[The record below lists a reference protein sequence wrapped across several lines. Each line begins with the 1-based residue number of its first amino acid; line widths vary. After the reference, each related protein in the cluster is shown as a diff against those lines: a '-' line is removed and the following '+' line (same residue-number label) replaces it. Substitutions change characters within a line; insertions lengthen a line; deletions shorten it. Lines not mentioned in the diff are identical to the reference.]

1 MAIRVLIAD
10 DHEVVR
16 EGLQLFLTEAD
27 ANIRVVGHA
36 ADGMEA
42 LELMEAVRPDIA
54 LIDYAMPRLDGI
66 DVARRARSLGLPVQI
81 VILTTFIDERRVRE
95 AVEAGAM
102 GYLLKDMGR
111 TELLAAIHTVAL
123 GRPAFHPH
131 AQEFLI
137 RQIRRPDSP
146 LDSLTDREREV
157 LRLIAHGESNK
168 AIARTLA
175 LTVGTVKGYV
185 SAIFE
190 KLGVSSRT
198 QAALLAVQHGLGET
212 TRPTGPSQ
220 PTKRPRH

>member
-1 MAIRVLIAD
+1 MSVRVLIAD

-16 EGLQLFLTEAD
+16 EGLQLFLGEAD
-27 ANIRVVGHA
+27 ANISVVGHA

-42 LELMEAVRPDIA
+42 LELMQSLRPDIA

-66 DVARRARSLGLPVQI
+66 DVTRRARSLGLPVQI

-137 RQIRRPDSP
+137 RQIREPATP
-146 LDSLTDREREV
+146 LAGLTDREREV
-157 LRLIAHGESNK
+157 LRLIAQGESNK
-168 AIARTLA
+168 AIARELA

-190 KLGVSSRT
+190 KLDVSSRT

-212 TRPTGPSQ
+212 AGSTEPPQT
-220 PTKRPRH
+220 